1 MKVNKVQSKLVF
13 EISSKKKSFHP
24 KQHKGRSSCSSGIFL
39 PDNTEGHNAK
49 ENQKENPQRKFV
61 YKLILLLGWTV
72 TGATRRSRSNTGE

>member
-13 EISSKKKSFHP
+13 EISSKKSRFTQNNIKADHRVRLAYSFRIT
-24 KQHKGRSSCSSGIFL
+24 QGHK
-39 PDNTEGHNAK
+39 AK

-72 TGATRRSRSNTGE
+72 TGATRRSRSNTGG